1 MENKKNKLLYRFLSL
16 ILALLLAFNPLVIP
30 LAWAEG
36 EEQVYPEGT
45 EGPAEEQVVQQDS
58 GEEPSEEPQE
68 EPQEEPAS
76 EPDSLDE
83 AEMEDGGDSTIIT
96 GDAESLAEV
105 ETIANTNVDCVPGEI
120 SAPDDPCTPPEV
132 ETECPDDVE
141 ISHDNLADVSDSATS
156 SATTGDN
163 EIMGAGGDALIDT
176 GDATAGASIENE
188 VNTNIALFEDSGG
201 IVEDNEPSTVEIEN
215 ANEGTLVNQADV
227 LADTGENQA
236 NENEGNATIE
246 TGEALAYANILNL
259 LNTNIVGSDFEIL
272 LLNYL
277 QGHQGDIDL
286 NELWQEILG
295 EDEEGLK
302 IAGDDFDSFLIQN
315 DNLAHLENDVDVVAN
330 SGDNQANENE
340 DDASIKTG
348 DATALANVVNFV
360 NLNLVGSKFFLGVV
374 NIFGEF
380 LGDLILPRPE
390 GFMNDG
396 SGEDGNQSPVI
407 FQNQNLAEVDDS
419 VEAVAETGTNAA
431 NNNGGDSFIG
441 TGNATSQANSFV
453 LVNTNIGLNNWFF
466 LLVNPLGSWL
476 GKIFGWS
483 APEAVEESVEDQAVF
498 QLGPDSQNGGEDGGP
513 EDMSND
519 DLSQN
524 VVQNQNEAHVEN
536 DIHVQASTGQ
546 NQASGNDGDAEIETG
561 NARALANLFDFI
573 NLNIWGSRWFFGLV
587 NILGD
592 WTGNVIFAHPEVAVT
607 LTNGTDRVTPG
618 EIYEYTLNF
627 VNQGHDE
634 ANDVVL
640 QLELPEGVIFLGDSS
655 GLTPQVS
662 GRNYVW
668 YIGSLGAGQAGA
680 FQIVVQISPDFSPE
694 ESPSFLS
701 KIIPVAH
708 AAESETEREIIT
720 TASIGTSDPESD
732 LSNNTASAKT
742 IVYFSIS
749 EEPGPGEEGPED
761 AKDDGEESGGEGGV
775 DQRLPELEITAW
787 NNVGEFVY
795 PGDTVTFE
803 ITIRNTGE
811 VPSYDTYIIQELFN
825 GVPEESFGTAGFEI
839 GTLEPG
845 KGAKLTF
852 GLKLADNGALP
863 AGPYYTIAR
872 ALGFAPNGSEVSSNE
887 ARTEFEIKLKKPIS
901 MVVPEVQAARK
912 EEEILGMSS
921 PECPECETDILP
933 YVLLMILSS
942 LWLVNFGKM
951 RLKKEQE

>member
-1 MENKKNKLLYRFLSL
+1 MENKKNKLLCKFLSFV
-16 ILALLLAFNPLVIP
+16 LALLLAFNPMVVPLV
-30 LAWAEG
+30 WAEG
-36 EEQVYPEGT
+36 
-45 EGPAEEQVVQQDS
+45 
-58 GEEPSEEPQE
+58 EEPQE
-68 EPQEEPAS
+68 EPQEEPTS

-105 ETIANTNVDCVPGEI
+105 ETTANTNLDCVPGEI
-120 SAPDDPCTPPEV
+120 SAPEDPCTPPQV
-132 ETECPDDVE
+132 GTESPEGVE
-141 ISHDNLADVSDSATS
+141 INNDNFADVSDSATS

-163 EIMGAGGDALIDT
+163 EIIGASGDALIDT

-201 IVEDNEPSTVEIEN
+201 VVEDNEPSTVEIEN
-215 ANEGTLVNQADV
+215 ENDGTLVNQADV

-246 TGEALAYANILNL
+246 TGDALAYANILNL

-277 QGHQGDIDL
+277 QGHEGDIDL

-302 IAGDDFDSFLIQN
+302 IVGEDLSSFLIQN
-315 DNLAHLENDVDVVAN
+315 NNLANLLNDVNVVAI
-330 SGDNQANENE
+330 SGENQANENGQ
-340 DDASIKTG
+340 DASINTG

-390 GFMNDG
+390 GFMNDE
-396 SGEDGNQSPVI
+396 SQSSTPFV
-407 FQNQNLAEVDDS
+407 FQNQNLAEVDDL
-419 VEAVAETGTNAA
+419 VEAVAETGTNET

-441 TGNATSQANSFV
+441 TGNATSKANSFV

-483 APEAVEESVEDQAVF
+483 APEAVEDSVEDQVVF

-592 WTGNVIFAHPEVAVT
+592 WTGNIFFAYPEIAVT
-607 LTNGTDRVTPG
+607 LTNGAERVAPG
-618 EIYEYTLNF
+618 EIHAYTVSF
-627 VNQGHDE
+627 INQGHDE
-634 ANDVVL
+634 AEDVVL

-694 ESPSFLS
+694 ESPSLLS
-701 KIIPVAH
+701 KIIPVVH
-708 AAESETEREIIT
+708 AAESETEREIIA

-749 EEPGPGEEGPED
+749 EEPGPGEEESKD

-811 VPSYDTYIIQELFN
+811 VPSYDTYIVQELFN

-852 GLKLADNGALP
+852 GLKLADDGLLP
-863 AGPYYTIAR
+863 AGPYYTIAQ
-872 ALGFAPNGSEVSSNE
+872 AFGYAPNGSEVSSNE
-887 ARTEFEIKLKKPIS
+887 ARTEFEIRLR
-901 MVVPEVQAARK
+901 EVASVFEARAAGK
-912 EEEILGMSS
+912 EEEEILGMSS

-933 YVLLMILSS
+933 YVLLMILSL